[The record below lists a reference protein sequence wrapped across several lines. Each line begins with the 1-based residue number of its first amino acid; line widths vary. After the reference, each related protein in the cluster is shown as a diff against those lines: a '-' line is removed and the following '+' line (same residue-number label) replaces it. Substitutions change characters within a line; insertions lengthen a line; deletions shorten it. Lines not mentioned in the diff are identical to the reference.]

1 MLAISLNFQ
10 TCARV
15 PDPQA
20 RGPSRLHDF
29 KAPAFGVSHIDK
41 ASGQAAFIVRRPLL
55 CRFQA
60 ATANPLPRR
69 RRPTPEQRHRRQH
82 RRSAHAAATRSSRC
96 PRSLDLRRH
105 HSSHQ
110 SCTTSTRPP
119 SSAASRTV
127 HQVWHQQRRRA
138 LTPTKRSTQRR
149 APPHRPLSA
158 PHTATIAT
166 ASRLNRAT
174 VHCPRYQPSPTGQR
188 FGYGLTTTRQD
199 TSPGTTKSYSSIT
212 KTPTLQTIHQIL
224 YYSTTLAKSK
234 PKIRQQKR
242 GQPVLS
248 FCSVRLQT
256 AVSWMMTSSFLA
268 RAGGPWQHYRGQSEK
283 RATSTAPI
291 AETARASVAAVDCQ
305 Q

>member
-1 MLAISLNFQ
+1 MLAISRH
-10 TCARV
+10 AAPGV

-119 SSAASRTV
+119 RPPLAG
-127 HQVWHQQRRRA
+127 
-138 LTPTKRSTQRR
+138 RSTKFGTNNVDERQRQR
-149 APPHRPLSA
+149 NVQHSVVHRRTDRSPPRTP
-158 PHTATIAT
+158 P
-166 ASRLNRAT
+166 
-174 VHCPRYQPSPTGQR
+174 PSP
-188 FGYGLTTTRQD
+188 
-199 TSPGTTKSYSSIT
+199 P
-212 KTPTLQTIHQIL
+212 
-224 YYSTTLAKSK
+224 
-234 PKIRQQKR
+234 
-242 GQPVLS
+242 PV
-248 FCSVRLQT
+248 
-256 AVSWMMTSSFLA
+256 
-268 RAGGPWQHYRGQSEK
+268 
-283 RATSTAPI
+283 
-291 AETARASVAAVDCQ
+291 D
-305 Q
+305 